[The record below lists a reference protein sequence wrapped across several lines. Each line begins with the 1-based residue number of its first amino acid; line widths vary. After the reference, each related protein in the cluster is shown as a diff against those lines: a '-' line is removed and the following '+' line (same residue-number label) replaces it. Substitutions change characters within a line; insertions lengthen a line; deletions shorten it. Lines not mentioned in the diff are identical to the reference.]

1 MPTKIR
7 LSRHGKKGKAF
18 FHIVV
23 ADSRAP
29 RDGKFIEKIGTYN
42 PNSNPATIVLDTEKA
57 FQWMTKGAR
66 LTDTSRAI
74 MSYKGVLH
82 RMHLAE
88 GVRKGALTQEKADQ
102 IHAEWLA
109 SKENKIDSKKSGVLN
124 SKTQAEQARLAA
136 ESKLRET
143 REKAI
148 AAKNAAALE
157 VVAENTA
164 DEATEENAPEE
175 NAPETS
181 QEEGTPSASDT
192 TEAAQE

>member
-109 SKENKIDSKKSGVLN
+109 SKENTIDSKKSGVLN

-164 DEATEENAPEE
+164 EEATEENAPE
-175 NAPETS
+175 AS

>member
-164 DEATEENAPEE
+164 EEATEENAPE
-175 NAPETS
+175 AS

-192 TEAAQE
+192 SEAAQE

>member
-102 IHAEWLA
+102 IHAEWL
-109 SKENKIDSKKSGVLN
+109 SKKENKIDSKKTSVISG
-124 SKTQAEQARLAA
+124 KAQAEQARFAA
-136 ESKLRET
+136 ESKLRES

-148 AAKNAAALE
+148 AAKNAAVVEEEASAEAESSPEEE
-157 VVAENTA
+157 VPTPTDSAEPTQDAPENT
-164 DEATEENAPEE
+164 EAT
-175 NAPETS
+175 
-181 QEEGTPSASDT
+181 QE
-192 TEAAQE
+192 

>member
-109 SKENKIDSKKSGVLN
+109 NKENKIDSKKTNVLSGKV
-124 SKTQAEQARLAA
+124 QAEQARHAA
-136 ESKLRET
+136 ESKLRES

-148 AAKNAAALE
+148 AAKNAAAVE
-157 VVAENTA
+157 VQEESEPVVSEEEAPAPDAAPDNT
-164 DEATEENAPEE
+164 EAT
-175 NAPETS
+175 
-181 QEEGTPSASDT
+181 QE
-192 TEAAQE
+192 

>member
-164 DEATEENAPEE
+164 EEATEENAPEE
-175 NAPETS
+175 NAPEAS

>member
-42 PNSNPATIVLDTEKA
+42 PNSNPAVIVLDTEKA
-57 FQWMTKGAR
+57 FQWMSKGAG

-74 MSYKGVLH
+74 LSYKGVLY

-102 IHAEWLA
+102 LHAE
-109 SKENKIDSKKSGVLN
+109 
-124 SKTQAEQARLAA
+124 
-136 ESKLRET
+136 
-143 REKAI
+143 
-148 AAKNAAALE
+148 
-157 VVAENTA
+157 
-164 DEATEENAPEE
+164 
-175 NAPETS
+175 
-181 QEEGTPSASDT
+181 
-192 TEAAQE
+192 